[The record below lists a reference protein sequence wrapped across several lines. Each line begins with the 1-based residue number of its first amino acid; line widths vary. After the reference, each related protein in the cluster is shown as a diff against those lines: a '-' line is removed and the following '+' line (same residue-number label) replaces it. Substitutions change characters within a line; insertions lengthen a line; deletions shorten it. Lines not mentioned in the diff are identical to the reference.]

1 MNNLFSADGWIQNP
15 PNSPDIAYPIE
26 TLWATLKKRVKK
38 RNPGTIEDL
47 KRITLEEWN
56 KISPKL
62 VRRYCLNFLKR
73 IKKIITI
80 NENRLEPFHLNQ
92 IKKEIDNELG
102 EDEENDGENDFES
115 KIEEES
121 NFVNDLKLK
130 PIYNNEAL
138 LKMKKKRNR

>member
-1 MNNLFSADGWIQNP
+1 M
-15 PNSPDIAYPIE
+15 
-26 TLWATLKKRVKK
+26 
-38 RNPGTIEDL
+38 
-47 KRITLEEWN
+47 
-56 KISPKL
+56 
-62 VRRYCLNFLKR
+62 KR

-102 EDEENDGENDFES
+102 EDKEDDGENDYEN

-130 PIYNNEAL
+130 PIYNNKAL
-138 LKMKKKRNR
+138 LKMKKKKSLS